1 MKMKSKLALIAITC
15 SVAVSI
21 LIPTT
26 QPVPPETPPVIMTTN
41 GHGMGS

>member
-1 MKMKSKLALIAITC
+1 MKSKLALIAITC

-21 LIPTT
+21 LFPAT
-26 QPVPPETPPVIMTTN
+26 QPVPPETTPPVIMTTN